1 GVAVGAGHAPAV
13 LQAVFDH
20 GDVLEADGP
29 ALAVGDDEV
38 AEGLEVHGLAL
49 RTHVHLALGRLDAP
63 GRHFLVL
70 ALDGRGHV
78 LHGQALRLQAR
89 GVEPDADG
97 PLAVAAELDLAH
109 AFDGLELGLEDVAD
123 VVGHE
128 RGRPIARQRDPEDG
142 LVLGVLLGDDRGIHL
157 AREAARRL
165 RHLRLHVLEGDVD
178 VPGEVEL
185 DVDAGRALAR
195 RGGDLLDAFDRGDR
209 VLDEVDDVRL
219 HDLGRRA
226 LVGERDVDDREVDVG
241 VLAHAQATH
250 DPAESGEADEAEAH
264 EAGHEHPREHVVA
277 DGDVG
282 EGGPRRD
289 LVGVFF
295 LGDVARRL
303 RFAHHWAWAA
313 PAEAREDAGAPAGA
327 VWTSMPS
334 ARRSEPSTT
343 SFSP

>member
-1 GVAVGAGHAPAV
+1 MFSSTMMAASTTMPTVRLSPSTVNVFRVNPRKYMTMNVPRMDVGMARSTLNVDDQEPRNSQHTMPVSTAARTRVKRISWIDSSTKTV
-13 LQAVFDH
+13 LSKFTFIDRPSGSDGRRAAIFDH

-49 RTHVHLALGRLDAP
+49 RTHVHLALGRLDAA

-128 RGRPIARQRDPEDG
+128 RGRPVARQRDPEDG

-185 DVDAGRALAR
+185 DVDAGRALA
-195 RGGDLLDAFDRGDR
+195 
-209 VLDEVDDVRL
+209 
-219 HDLGRRA
+219 
-226 LVGERDVDDREVDVG
+226 
-241 VLAHAQATH
+241 
-250 DPAESGEADEAEAH
+250 
-264 EAGHEHPREHVVA
+264 
-277 DGDVG
+277 
-282 EGGPRRD
+282 
-289 LVGVFF
+289 
-295 LGDVARRL
+295 
-303 RFAHHWAWAA
+303 
-313 PAEAREDAGAPAGA
+313 
-327 VWTSMPS
+327 
-334 ARRSEPSTT
+334 
-343 SFSP
+343 